1 MSQQTEISFPLLQT
15 QTFNADQK
23 KSIHPGKKP
32 PEALKKNKKTYS
44 KEIFWSRKGKKKVF
58 IQDFHQSIIY

>member
-1 MSQQTEISFPLLQT
+1 MSKVKWPYQFKVQNKNMSQQTEISFPLLQI

-32 PEALKKNKKTYS
+32 PEALKKKKNLL
-44 KEIFWSRKGKKKVF
+44 
-58 IQDFHQSIIY
+58 

>member
-1 MSQQTEISFPLLQT
+1 MSKVKWPYQFKVQNKNMSQQTEISFPLLQI

-32 PEALKKNKKTYS
+32 PEALKKKNLL
-44 KEIFWSRKGKKKVF
+44 
-58 IQDFHQSIIY
+58 